1 MGRAYD
7 PARAMRERLKI
18 LEAREKGRV
27 EARAV
32 ADGVAETVALARSRG
47 AAFEKLPA
55 QRGGRETPYRRQ
67 VGLEWLLKKGRIT
80 EAQKAAGEAYG
91 ACWRRAG
98 SAPAIGSTLEV
109 QPSGGLA
116 AGPSLGLV
124 LKQAAGR
131 LRAEEEL
138 AALRARLF
146 GQSDLVTVCDLVCGQ
161 ELTPRE
167 AGGGERDAARIEAVL
182 KVALDILS
190 ARGAR
195 PNAGATPRRP
205 GS

>member
-18 LEAREKGRV
+18 LEAREKGRS

-32 ADGVAETVALARSRG
+32 AEGVAETVTLVRSRG
-47 AAFEKLPA
+47 GAFEKPA
-55 QRGGRETPYRRQ
+55 ARKGERETAYRRQ
-67 VGLEWLLKKGRIT
+67 AGLEWLAKKGRIT
-80 EAQKAAGEAYG
+80 EGQKAAGEAYG

-98 SAPAIGSTLEV
+98 SAPPIGSTLEV

-138 AALRARLF
+138 TALRARLF
-146 GQSDLVTVCDLVCGQ
+146 GQSDLVTVCDLICGQ

-167 AGGGERDAARIEAVL
+167 AGGGDRDAARIEAVL
-182 KVALDILS
+182 KVALDIL
-190 ARGAR
+190 AA
-195 PNAGATPRRP
+195 AGVRPRRTGP
-205 GS
+205 NP

>member
-7 PARAMRERLKI
+7 PARAMRERLKV
-18 LEAREKGRV
+18 LEAREKGRA

-32 ADGVAETVALARSRG
+32 AEGVAETVALARSRG
-47 AAFEKLPA
+47 AAFEKPA
-55 QRGGRETPYRRQ
+55 PRRGERETPYRRQ
-67 VGLEWLLKKGRIT
+67 CGLDWLAHKGRIT
-80 EAQKAAGEAYG
+80 PAQKAAGERYG

-116 AGPSLGLV
+116 GGPSLGLL
-124 LKQAAGR
+124 LKQAMGR
-131 LRAEEEL
+131 QRAEAEL
-138 AALRARLF
+138 VELRARLF

-167 AGGGERDAARIEAVL
+167 AGGGDREAARIEAVL

-190 ARGAR
+190 LPAR
-195 PNAGATPRRP
+195 
-205 GS
+205 S